1 MSDYAYPS
9 IPVSMLA
16 CVDISRFLKYVLRKV
31 GANDCSSQMS
41 AKSVLFLTQKVW
53 KSERVESE
61 FSKLT
66 ILYKMEGRNSPWCA
80 LYTIIA
86 LQSLY
91 SDEYGSEEWGK
102 IEECISWWASR
113 LISILV
119 VTSAP
124 QIKNYRSFPVLYR
137 KRPRP
142 MIKAINTKTRP
153 IAHSKIIQGLL
164 TRALEKQKGLAI
176 FSAR

>member
-31 GANDCSSQMS
+31 GANGCSSHML

-53 KSERVESE
+53 KSGRVEME

-66 ILYKMEGRNSPWCA
+66 ILDKMEGRNNPSSA
-80 LYTIIA
+80 LYLT

-91 SDEYGSEEWGK
+91 SDESGSEEWGK
-102 IEECISWWASR
+102 RKECISWWASR
-113 LISILV
+113 LISILL
-119 VTSAP
+119 VTSDP

-137 KRPRP
+137 KRPILMR
-142 MIKAINTKTRP
+142 KAISTKTRP
-153 IAHSKIIQGLL
+153 IAHNKIKSGLL